1 MKTAIRRLRSAR
13 RRAGQAAVLIALALF
28 SLVITLALATNMGI
42 LVNDKIRMQNAAD
55 LAAYGAAYKEAQTL
69 NRLVQINKEILEIT
83 RRCRDTL
90 TSTVWTGEICTCRNI
105 SPQAEQVIN
114 SCQQELDAKAMEFEI
129 QASYA
134 QTVAQAKAVAQSTLE
149 ANVSGLGGGG
159 HFDFFDTSS
168 NSATRQGAYTIKG
181 GGAAI
186 ANLERVE
193 DTIFNYP
200 VLKQCQFGPSCIS
213 VGPVPSP
220 NYDMKT
226 WYHKDDRDP
235 DVWVMVGVSGTM
247 RSRYLDIDGGRDG
260 GYFGATSDGGGPDT
274 MYAVAV
280 AKPYDGSVGPA
291 EPPVDYYKNG
301 NLPQGPYYTSSGL
314 QYPEET
320 MVEEYRARIAGI
332 NEWGSADYK
341 PRDALGDSMFGAI
354 ANNVDK
360 FRH

>member
-1 MKTAIRRLRSAR
+1 M
-13 RRAGQAAVLIALALF
+13 LIALALF

-42 LVNDKIRMQNAAD
+42 LVNDRIRMQSAAD

-69 NRLVQINKEILEIT
+69 NRLVQINKDILAIART
-83 RRCRDTL
+83 CRNTL
-90 TSTVWTGEICTCRNI
+90 TGTVWTGEICTCRNV
-105 SPQAEQVIN
+105 SPQAELVIDA
-114 SCQQELDAKAMEFEI
+114 CQAALDAKALEFQV

-134 QTVAQAKAVAQSTLE
+134 QTVAPARDVARSTLE
-149 ANVSGLGGGG
+149 ANVSGLSGGG
-159 HFDFFDTSS
+159 HFDFFDSSS
-168 NSATRQGAYTIKG
+168 NSATREGAYTVEG

-186 ANLERVE
+186 ANLQRVD

-200 VLKQCQFGPSCIS
+200 VLLQCQFGPSCVSI
-213 VGPVPSP
+213 GPVPSP
-220 NYDMKT
+220 NYNMST

-247 RSRYLDIDGGRDG
+247 RSRYLDIDGGSGG

-291 EPPVDYYKNG
+291 EPPTDYYRNG
-301 NLPQGPYYTSSGL
+301 NLPQGFYYTASGL

-332 NEWGSADYK
+332 NEWGGADYR
-341 PRDALGDSMFGAI
+341 PRDALGDSIFGAI
-354 ANNVDK
+354 ASNVDK